1 MTYEIQHIAR
11 IKELEAE
18 LAKVREG
25 AALIVHALNCAIQLT
40 EALITYM
47 PDQSPLHPNVA
58 TCKGALDQAMRAINM
73 RLKNPVEP
81 TEKAH

>member
-1 MTYEIQHIAR
+1 MVHMTFDVQNQHR

-25 AALIVHALNCAIQLT
+25 AALVVHALNCAIQLT

-47 PDQSPLHPNVA
+47 PDQSPLHPSVGA
-58 TCKGALDQAMRAINM
+58 CKGALDQAMRAINSTL
-73 RLKNPVEP
+73 REPV
-81 TEKAH
+81 T

>member
-1 MTYEIQHIAR
+1 MTYEIQNIAR

-47 PDQSPLHPNVA
+47 PDQSPLHPSVGA
-58 TCKGALDQAMRAINM
+58 CKGALDNAMRAINVTL
-73 RLKNPVEP
+73 RNPVP
-81 TEKAH
+81 

>member
-11 IKELEAE
+11 IRELEAE

-47 PDQSPLHPNVA
+47 PDQSPLHPSVGA
-58 TCKGALDQAMRAINM
+58 CKGALDNAMRAINVTL
-73 RLKNPVEP
+73 RNPVP
-81 TEKAH
+81 